1 MGGTLTL
8 TQASGFFLTLAQGLT
23 PATHNMLE
31 YAGQV
36 VEDEAKRLIG
46 TYDYDPRWPELADAT
61 KKDRVD
67 QGFPENDPGLR
78 TGEMRDSI
86 HHHVDRPRHT
96 VHIGSDN
103 DHLVWFELGTVH
115 QPPRTVLKG
124 ALLNVSERLVHELGK
139 QFHGYL
145 SSGRFPSTSGHPFN
159 PHGEVIL

>member
-1 MGGTLTL
+1 MAPTLTL
-8 TQASGFFLTLAQGLT
+8 TQASGFFITLAHGLA

-31 YAGQV
+31 HAGQV

-61 KKDRVD
+61 KKDRVH
-67 QGFPENDPGLR
+67 QGFPENEPGLR

-86 HHHVDRPRHT
+86 HHQVERSRST
-96 VHIGSDN
+96 VHIGSD
-103 DHLVWFELGTVH
+103 DDKLVWFELGTVH

-124 ALLNVSERLVHELGK
+124 ALLNVIDRLEHDLGK
-139 QFHGYL
+139 QIYGYL
-145 SSGRFPSTSGHPFN
+145 STGKFPSSSGHPFN